1 MEQHTKRL
9 RKCSVPGCND
19 ATSNR
24 LRFPNPNNDKDMFL
38 EWLKIIKRNR
48 LSKYTPL
55 RVYKN
60 FRICSRHFKEEDRV
74 PDVKSGRRGIIKGA
88 IPRLFLPPQSKKC
101 TSDYQDEENYLG
113 YVRPSTSQQDRNM
126 EQDRNARPST
136 SQQDLSSNME
146 QDRNA
151 RPSTSQQDIMERDIE
166 ETPAKKRFID
176 HDYAKSPTSQQ
187 DLSDNMDQDRNAR
200 PSTSQQDLSNNMEQ
214 DRNARPSTS
223 QQDIME
229 TDIEETP
236 AKKRFIDHDYAKSP
250 TYQQDLSD
258 NMEQDRNAR
267 PSTSQQDLSDNMEQD
282 RNAGGKQ
289 QGRKARRG
297 ILKSIQISRKQYLTP
312 KKRKMYT
319 KIVASSNRIH
329 KLAYRLSSYQEKLQ
343 AAKRLSET
351 VPFRKLA
358 EQVNPLT
365 YTFILSQIRTQQQ
378 KLKGRKFTID
388 EKVLALTLF
397 KGSGKGYKLLS
408 KIFSLPSKRTL
419 TNLLNKIKLNP
430 GINEIMFEMLQK
442 SVHKMTPRDRHCVL
456 MFDEMFLST
465 RLQYNQKEDKIEGL
479 EDYGTERCPNFA
491 NYINVFMIKG
501 IYKQWKQPICYT
513 FSDGA
518 TKSRK
523 LKNLIID
530 VIKQLQNIGLT
541 VVATVCDQGGPNAA
555 AVNLLIQ
562 ESRTEYLRIGQD
574 YQYFGFLVNGKEI
587 VPLYDTPHLFKGLRN
602 NLLNKD
608 LHFELHGKKGI
619 AKWDHIEQFYQLD
632 ASEPLRICPK
642 LTDEHVLR
650 NKIKKMKVKNCMQV
664 FSHQVGSLMVKLVE
678 WKAEVNLCSE
688 VADTGRIILFLDEL
702 FDSLNSNQKTA
713 PVSKPLKGGVTLTS
727 NHDQFWKRS
736 LTVLNKMKFF
746 DRKKQKFVS
755 VPSLK
760 NLNFTIRGFLYL
772 KNKLLKTN
780 NNYLLLRAFQQDAL
794 ENFFGL
800 IRSYR
805 ATDNSVSVSDAIT
818 TFKALVINNFMSFH
832 SPESNCEKDVSEGA
846 LDTLRFF
853 LTGEVLPGCTPLVPD
868 LNYSLP
874 MSVSNVKK
882 TRVGRCTVTY
892 VAGYVA
898 KKVLKKVSCE
908 QCKYNMLFRDKKGD
922 TEFIEARQY
931 NMSNLTV
938 PGNLL
943 THYVSEALAKLF
955 YLIPRV
961 CHMQPLHSI
970 LCEQLNKDKLL
981 TFSVFNC
988 KIHSNVGSNLCKFIV
1003 RLSVYMWCKSVNTIL
1018 NGKDQKFI
1026 NGIKSKSEYT
1036 KTDPIKLVAY
1046 RKYEKRRKQFFKD
1059 RS

>member
-1 MEQHTKRL
+1 M
-9 RKCSVPGCND
+9 SVQG
-19 ATSNR
+19 
-24 LRFPNPNNDKDMFL
+24 
-38 EWLKIIKRNR
+38 EGLKISPPYYH
-48 LSKYTPL
+48 L
-55 RVYKN
+55 
-60 FRICSRHFKEEDRV
+60 FRRWCSNSGSSSFLRHFKEEDRV
-74 PDVKSGRRGIIKGA
+74 PDLKSGRRGIIRGA
-88 IPRLFLPPQSKKC
+88 IPRLFLPPQ
-101 TSDYQDEENYLG
+101 DYQDEDYLA
-113 YVRPSTSQQDRNM
+113 Y
-126 EQDRNARPST
+126 ARPST
-136 SQQDLSSNME
+136 TQLDV
-146 QDRNA
+146 
-151 RPSTSQQDIMERDIE
+151 
-166 ETPAKKRFID
+166 
-176 HDYAKSPTSQQ
+176 
-187 DLSDNMDQDRNAR
+187 
-200 PSTSQQDLSNNMEQ
+200 SNNMEQ

-236 AKKRFIDHDYAKSP
+236 AKRRFIDHDYAKSS
-250 TYQQDLSD
+250 TSQQDLSD

-267 PSTSQQDLSDNMEQD
+267 PSTSQQVIMETDIEETPAKRRFIDIEHDYAKSSTSQQDLSKNMEQD
-282 RNAGGKQ
+282 RNVTPSTSQQDLSDNVEQDRNTGGKE
-289 QGRKARRG
+289 QGRKARRS

-312 KKRKMYT
+312 KKRKLYT

-358 EQVNPLT
+358 EKVNPLT

-430 GINEIMFEMLQK
+430 GINEIMFKMLQK

-501 IYKQWKQPICYT
+501 IYRQWKQPICYT

-523 LKNLIID
+523 LKNLIIN
-530 VIKQLQNIGLT
+530 VIEQLQNIGLT

-574 YQYFGFLVNGKEI
+574 YRYFGFLVNGKEI

-608 LHFELHGKKGI
+608 LHFELHGKKGV

-650 NKIKKMKVKNCMQV
+650 NKIKKMKVKNCTQV

-688 VADTGRIILFLDEL
+688 VADTGRLILFLDEL

-736 LTVLNKMKFF
+736 LTLLNKMKFF

-772 KNKLLKTN
+772 KQKLLKTN
-780 NNYLLLRAFQQDAL
+780 NNYLLLRAFQQDTL

-832 SPESNCEKDVSEGA
+832 SPESNCEI
-846 LDTLRFF
+846 
-853 LTGEVLPGCTPLVPD
+853 
-868 LNYSLP
+868 
-874 MSVSNVKK
+874 VKK
-882 TRVGRCTVTY
+882 
-892 VAGYVA
+892 
-898 KKVLKKVSCE
+898 
-908 QCKYNMLFRDKKGD
+908 ML
-922 TEFIEARQY
+922 
-931 NMSNLTV
+931 
-938 PGNLL
+938 
-943 THYVSEALAKLF
+943 
-955 YLIPRV
+955 
-961 CHMQPLHSI
+961 
-970 LCEQLNKDKLL
+970 
-981 TFSVFNC
+981 
-988 KIHSNVGSNLCKFIV
+988 V
-1003 RLSVYMWCKSVNTIL
+1003 R
-1018 NGKDQKFI
+1018 
-1026 NGIKSKSEYT
+1026 EH
-1036 KTDPIKLVAY
+1036 
-1046 RKYEKRRKQFFKD
+1046 
-1059 RS
+1059 

>member
-9 RKCSVPGCND
+9 RKCCVPGCKD

-24 LRFPNPNNDKDMFL
+24 LRFPNPNKDKDMFL

-74 PDVKSGRRGIIKGA
+74 PDLKSGRRGIIRGA
-88 IPRLFLPPQSKKC
+88 IPRLFLPPQ
-101 TSDYQDEENYLG
+101 DYQDEDYLA
-113 YVRPSTSQQDRNM
+113 Y
-126 EQDRNARPST
+126 ARPST
-136 SQQDLSSNME
+136 TQLDV
-146 QDRNA
+146 
-151 RPSTSQQDIMERDIE
+151 
-166 ETPAKKRFID
+166 
-176 HDYAKSPTSQQ
+176 
-187 DLSDNMDQDRNAR
+187 
-200 PSTSQQDLSNNMEQ
+200 SNNMEQ

-236 AKKRFIDHDYAKSP
+236 AKRRFIDHDYAKSS
-250 TYQQDLSD
+250 TSQQDLSD

-267 PSTSQQDLSDNMEQD
+267 PSTSQQVIMETDIEETPAKRRFIDIEHDYAKSSTSQQDLSKNMEQD
-282 RNAGGKQ
+282 RNVTPSTSQQDLSDNVEQDRNTGGKE
-289 QGRKARRG
+289 QGRKARRS

-312 KKRKMYT
+312 KKRKLYT

-358 EQVNPLT
+358 EKVNPLT

-430 GINEIMFEMLQK
+430 GINEIMFKMLQK

-501 IYKQWKQPICYT
+501 IYRQWKQPICYT

-523 LKNLIID
+523 LKNLIIN
-530 VIKQLQNIGLT
+530 VIEQLQNIGLT

-574 YQYFGFLVNGKEI
+574 YRYFGFLVNGKEI

-608 LHFELHGKKGI
+608 LHFELHGKKGV

-650 NKIKKMKVKNCMQV
+650 NKIKKMKVKNCTQV

-688 VADTGRIILFLDEL
+688 VADTGRLILFLDEL

-736 LTVLNKMKFF
+736 LTLLNKMKFF

-772 KNKLLKTN
+772 KQKLLKTN
-780 NNYLLLRAFQQDAL
+780 NNYLLLRAFQQDTL

-832 SPESNCEKDVSEGA
+832 SPESNCEI
-846 LDTLRFF
+846 
-853 LTGEVLPGCTPLVPD
+853 
-868 LNYSLP
+868 
-874 MSVSNVKK
+874 VKK
-882 TRVGRCTVTY
+882 
-892 VAGYVA
+892 
-898 KKVLKKVSCE
+898 
-908 QCKYNMLFRDKKGD
+908 ML
-922 TEFIEARQY
+922 
-931 NMSNLTV
+931 
-938 PGNLL
+938 
-943 THYVSEALAKLF
+943 
-955 YLIPRV
+955 
-961 CHMQPLHSI
+961 
-970 LCEQLNKDKLL
+970 
-981 TFSVFNC
+981 
-988 KIHSNVGSNLCKFIV
+988 V
-1003 RLSVYMWCKSVNTIL
+1003 R
-1018 NGKDQKFI
+1018 
-1026 NGIKSKSEYT
+1026 EH
-1036 KTDPIKLVAY
+1036 
-1046 RKYEKRRKQFFKD
+1046 
-1059 RS
+1059 

>member
-1 MEQHTKRL
+1 MRIVMINPDNLRSL
-9 RKCSVPGCND
+9 RKID
-19 ATSNR
+19 
-24 LRFPNPNNDKDMFL
+24 NDKDMFL

-74 PDVKSGRRGIIKGA
+74 PDVKSGRRGIIRGA
-88 IPRLFLPPQSKKC
+88 IPRLFLPPK
-101 TSDYQDEENYLG
+101 DYQDEEDYLA
-113 YVRPSTSQQDRNM
+113 Y
-126 EQDRNARPST
+126 ARPST
-136 SQQDLSSNME
+136 TQLDVS
-146 QDRNA
+146 
-151 RPSTSQQDIMERDIE
+151 
-166 ETPAKKRFID
+166 
-176 HDYAKSPTSQQ
+176 
-187 DLSDNMDQDRNAR
+187 
-200 PSTSQQDLSNNMEQ
+200 NMEQ

-236 AKKRFIDHDYAKSP
+236 AKRRFIDHDYAKSS
-250 TYQQDLSD
+250 TSQQDLSD

-267 PSTSQQDLSDNMEQD
+267 PSTSQQVIMETDIEETPAKRRFIDIEHDYAKSSTSQQDLPKNMEQD
-282 RNAGGKQ
+282 RNARPSTSQQDLSDNVEQDRNTGGKE
-289 QGRKARRG
+289 QGRKARRN
-297 ILKSIQISRKQYLTP
+297 ILNSIQISMKQYLTP
-312 KKRKMYT
+312 KKRKLYT

-358 EQVNPLT
+358 EKVNPLT

-430 GINEIMFEMLQK
+430 GINEIMFKMLQK

-501 IYKQWKQPICYT
+501 IYRQWKQPICYT
-513 FSDGA
+513 FSDEA

-555 AVNLLIQ
+555 AVNLLTQ

-608 LHFELHGKKGI
+608 LHFELHGKKGV

-650 NKIKKMKVKNCMQV
+650 NKIKKMKVKNCTQV

-688 VADTGRIILFLDEL
+688 VADTGRLILFLDKL

-727 NHDQFWKRS
+727 NHDQFWKQS
-736 LTVLNKMKFF
+736 LTLLNKMKFF

-772 KNKLLKTN
+772 KQKLLKTN
-780 NNYLLLRAFQQDAL
+780 NNYLLLRAFQQDTL

-853 LTGEVLPGCTPLVPD
+853 
-868 LNYSLP
+868 
-874 MSVSNVKK
+874 
-882 TRVGRCTVTY
+882 
-892 VAGYVA
+892 
-898 KKVLKKVSCE
+898 
-908 QCKYNMLFRDKKGD
+908 
-922 TEFIEARQY
+922 
-931 NMSNLTV
+931 
-938 PGNLL
+938 
-943 THYVSEALAKLF
+943 
-955 YLIPRV
+955 
-961 CHMQPLHSI
+961 
-970 LCEQLNKDKLL
+970 
-981 TFSVFNC
+981 
-988 KIHSNVGSNLCKFIV
+988 
-1003 RLSVYMWCKSVNTIL
+1003 
-1018 NGKDQKFI
+1018 
-1026 NGIKSKSEYT
+1026 
-1036 KTDPIKLVAY
+1036 
-1046 RKYEKRRKQFFKD
+1046 
-1059 RS
+1059 